1 MVSRYAFEHGKTSS
15 NICMH
20 RGCYAEL
27 RGRYRLPSQMACT
40 VEREVAAAYK
50 GQWTK
55 LKKNGAARSAG
66 HTKKRYKGLDQPPK
80 FVSTT
85 LTYQHG
91 KDYSLKGDQHISL
104 LTLEGRVIVPYQGYA
119 PHLALLRKGAQ
130 VGAAK
135 LWYDKPHKQ
144 YYLLVSFE
152 VERPDPTPEQQKQV
166 VGVDVGVRYLAV
178 SCDYKGTP
186 TFYSGKRVRARANH
200 YARLRKRLQKK
211 GTRTRGQRYPCD
223 RIKGKS
229 RGKPMPKRATQIT
242 LCEEE
247 QTALVR
253 LTKRHGSAQQLVLRA
268 RIVLAA
274 NEGQGN
280 AEIARHLSVT
290 AETAR
295 LWRDRWAALQ
305 DISLKDRGIEERLA
319 DAPRPGVPA
328 RITAE
333 QRCQMEVLACEAPS
347 QAGRPISQW
356 SGREIAEEMVQ
367 RGIVERISRRH
378 AARLLKKGAFNRTG
392 FATG

>member
-1 MVSRYAFEHGKTSS
+1 
-15 NICMH
+15 
-20 RGCYAEL
+20 
-27 RGRYRLPSQMACT
+27 
-40 VEREVAAAYK
+40 
-50 GQWTK
+50 
-55 LKKNGAARSAG
+55 
-66 HTKKRYKGLDQPPK
+66 
-80 FVSTT
+80 
-85 LTYQHG
+85 
-91 KDYSLKGDQHISL
+91 
-104 LTLEGRVIVPYQGYA
+104 
-119 PHLALLRKGAQ
+119 
-130 VGAAK
+130 
-135 LWYDKPHKQ
+135 
-144 YYLLVSFE
+144 
-152 VERPDPTPEQQKQV
+152 
-166 VGVDVGVRYLAV
+166 
-178 SCDYKGTP
+178 
-186 TFYSGKRVRARANH
+186 
-200 YARLRKRLQKK
+200 
-211 GTRTRGQRYPCD
+211 
-223 RIKGKS
+223 
-229 RGKPMPKRATQIT
+229 MPKRATQIT

-392 FATG
+392 FAPG